1 MGDALAC
8 ILTHMQGHMPT
19 HAHTRTHKSTRVYM
33 HTQRF
38 MEGPV
43 FCFCSAFLTVLFAS
57 P

>member
-57 P
+57 S